1 MNTLP
6 LTIVRNKD
14 YIKLT
19 VKYDMSRAWQRT
31 ELQYGKFIKHTN
43 NRDNN
48 TILNWLMK
56 PNAMAYR

>member
-1 MNTLP
+1 ML
-6 LTIVRNKD
+6 
-14 YIKLT
+14 
-19 VKYDMSRAWQRT
+19 RAWQRT

-56 PNAMAYR
+56 PNSMAYRGLKRTPRSVCELCNGNIF

>member
-1 MNTLP
+1 ML
-6 LTIVRNKD
+6 
-14 YIKLT
+14 
-19 VKYDMSRAWQRT
+19 RAWQRT
-31 ELQYGKFIKHTN
+31 ELQYGKCIKHTN